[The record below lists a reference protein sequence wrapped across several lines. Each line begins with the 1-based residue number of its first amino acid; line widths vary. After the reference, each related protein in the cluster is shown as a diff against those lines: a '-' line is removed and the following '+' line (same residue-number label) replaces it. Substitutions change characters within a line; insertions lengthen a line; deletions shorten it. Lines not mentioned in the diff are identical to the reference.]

1 MEFGGL
7 IEYLEN
13 KTILIT
19 GGAGFV
25 AKIFVEKILRSQP
38 NVKKIYVLLRASDS
52 NSARHRFKTQV
63 MEKELFR
70 LLRAKWE
77 KKFDSFI
84 WERVEVVCGDIS
96 DENYLLGIKN
106 SNLRDQMFKDVDF
119 IVNCAATTDFFERY
133 DVALATNTIG
143 ILNLLSFAK
152 KCIKLK
158 KLLHLSTAYVSGER
172 DGIVP
177 EKAFEF
183 GETLKKTFTK
193 LDFEIE
199 HELATHKLSQLREN
213 EASEAT
219 INATMREFGIESII
233 RANHFGWP
241 NTYVFTKAMGEMC
254 LEQFKEDVYT
264 VILRPT
270 MILSTYKEP
279 FPGWIEGLRTIDII
293 IASIGKGKMS
303 FFLGKPTLIV
313 DLIPA
318 DMVVNAMIL
327 GMVFGE
333 NGMIYHVGSS
343 IKNPIYVS
351 QAYDYVYNYFTEN
364 PLFDHKEEKPIIVTK
379 VKLFQHIFTL
389 NIYMAIRFLLPL
401 KILQMVANIPFL
413 RCYKDVYAKNMKKLQ
428 TVMRFI
434 QKFKHFAL
442 FNGIFEDTNSERLR
456 EELIK
461 GSGNLEIMEAFN
473 FDPNSI
479 DWEDYIINTH
489 IPGLIKYVII

>member
-7 IEYLEN
+7 VEYLEN

-219 INATMREFGIESII
+219 INATMREFGIE
-233 RANHFGWP
+233 
-241 NTYVFTKAMGEMC
+241 
-254 LEQFKEDVYT
+254 
-264 VILRPT
+264 
-270 MILSTYKEP
+270 
-279 FPGWIEGLRTIDII
+279 RTIDII

-313 DLIPA
+313 DLI
-318 DMVVNAMIL
+318 
-327 GMVFGE
+327 
-333 NGMIYHVGSS
+333 
-343 IKNPIYVS
+343 
-351 QAYDYVYNYFTEN
+351 
-364 PLFDHKEEKPIIVTK
+364 
-379 VKLFQHIFTL
+379 
-389 NIYMAIRFLLPL
+389 
-401 KILQMVANIPFL
+401 LQMVANIPCL

-442 FNGIFEDTNSERLR
+442 FNGIFEDTNCERLR

-461 GSGNLEIMEAFN
+461 GSGNLEMMEAFN

>member
-1 MEFGGL
+1 
-7 IEYLEN
+7 
-13 KTILIT
+13 
-19 GGAGFV
+19 
-25 AKIFVEKILRSQP
+25 
-38 NVKKIYVLLRASDS
+38 
-52 NSARHRFKTQV
+52 

-96 DENYLLGIKN
+96 DEKYLLGIKN
-106 SNLRDQMFKDVDF
+106 PNLRDQMFKDVDF

-219 INATMREFGIESII
+219 INATMREFGIE

-313 DLIPA
+313 DLI
-318 DMVVNAMIL
+318 
-327 GMVFGE
+327 
-333 NGMIYHVGSS
+333 
-343 IKNPIYVS
+343 
-351 QAYDYVYNYFTEN
+351 
-364 PLFDHKEEKPIIVTK
+364 
-379 VKLFQHIFTL
+379 
-389 NIYMAIRFLLPL
+389 
-401 KILQMVANIPFL
+401 LQMVANIPCL

-442 FNGIFEDTNSERLR
+442 FNGIFEDTNCERLR

-461 GSGNLEIMEAFN
+461 GSGNLEMMEAFN